1 MTVYDLKTVEVL
13 LSQVVF
19 AILFVHYQMF
29 FVQLAS
35 AGDPEACAEGWR
47 KPVYK
52 KLHDCVG

>member
-1 MTVYDLKTVEVL
+1 MTERRSRFSCLKLYLQYSSYT
-13 LSQVVF
+13 
-19 AILFVHYQMF
+19 INC